1 MPDSNQI
8 RLDRWRLVIPRRDS
22 AEVLVQIEQ
31 GRFVLPEVR
40 TPHNQRLAWHLNDQL
55 KSNWQLEIVSMFPID
70 TQPSVREENSLGYHL
85 AEILQPDVP
94 LPSDMRWVNVSSL
107 SPESLGSE
115 RDFTALQSFER
126 RPPDGSGKEPSF
138 GRLGW
143 FREIAAWLGH
153 TAPSLGLAWNGGFE
167 QFHASA
173 SFSLIRFATT
183 PFPVWFKAVGEP
195 NTREFH
201 IMQVLAEHCPE
212 YVPRLLALRPEWNA
226 WLAEECSGK
235 TLDEVFDFD
244 LWCKAARTLAELQIE
259 SRPHTDEL
267 LRAGA
272 CNLGSLF
279 SLSSI
284 GQLLT
289 LARALVSRN
298 SQPDPRDPAVEEL
311 PALEVRLRELLDDFR
326 ALRVPNTLGHLDLT
340 AGNVIVSPQRSA
352 YLDWAEACVGFPFI
366 TFEYLVQAFRRTLGH
381 ERPAEPALVN
391 AFLSAWEGVL
401 PSGEVREAWRLTPAL
416 AVLAYALRCMS
427 ASEPYH
433 TTVPRVANYLR
444 TLLRKLKRELWNLR
458 TWKAGVL

>member
-1 MPDSNQI
+1 MPDSNET
-8 RLDRWRLVIPRRDS
+8 RLDRWRLVIPRRDF

-31 GRFVLPEVR
+31 GRFVLPEVG

-55 KSNWQLEIVSMFPID
+55 KSKWQLGIVSMFPVH
-70 TQPSVREENSLGYHL
+70 TPPGVTEESSLGYHL
-85 AEILQPDVP
+85 AEILQPDAP
-94 LPSDMRWVNVSSL
+94 LPSGMRWVNVTAL
-107 SPESLGSE
+107 SPESLASE
-115 RDFTALQSFER
+115 RDFAALHSLER
-126 RPPDGSGKEPSF
+126 RPPDGPGKEPPF
-138 GRLGW
+138 GRFGW
-143 FREIAAWLGH
+143 FRELAAWLGR

-201 IMQVLAEHCPE
+201 IVQVLAERCPE

-226 WLAEECSGK
+226 WLAEECPGR
-235 TLDEVFDFD
+235 TLDEVFDID

-259 SRPHTDEL
+259 SRPHTGEL
-267 LRAGA
+267 LSAGA
-272 CNLGSLF
+272 CNLSSLF
-279 SLSSI
+279 SPSSI
-284 GQLLT
+284 EQLLT
-289 LARALVSRN
+289 LAGALVSRN
-298 SQPDPRDPAVEEL
+298 SQPDPRDPTVEEL
-311 PALEVRLRELLDDFR
+311 PELEVRIRELLDDFR

-366 TFEYLVQAFRRTLGH
+366 TFEYLLQAFRRTLGH
-381 ERPAEPALVN
+381 QQPAEPALVN
-391 AFLSAWEGVL
+391 AFLSAWESVL
-401 PSGEVREAWRLTPAL
+401 SRGEVREAWRLTPAL

-433 TTVPRVANYLR
+433 TSVPRVASYLR

>member
-1 MPDSNQI
+1 MPDSNPA
-8 RLDRWRLVIPRRDS
+8 RLDRWRLVIPRRDCS
-22 AEVLVQIEQ
+22 EVLVQIEQ

-55 KSNWQLEIVSMFPID
+55 KSNWQLEIVSMFPIH
-70 TQPSVREENSLGYHL
+70 TRPGVTEVSSLGYHL
-85 AEILQPDVP
+85 AEILRPDAP
-94 LPSDMRWVNVSSL
+94 LPSGMLWVNVASL
-107 SPESLGSE
+107 SPESLASE
-115 RDFTALQSFER
+115 GDFTALHSFQR
-126 RPPDGSGKEPSF
+126 RSPDRPGKEPPF

-153 TAPSLGLAWNGGFE
+153 TAPYLGLAWNGGFE
-167 QFHASA
+167 QFHAGA
-173 SFSLIRFATT
+173 SFSLIRFAST

-195 NTREFH
+195 NIREFH
-201 IMQVLAEHCPE
+201 IMQVLAERCPE

-226 WLAEECSGK
+226 WLAEECSGR
-235 TLDEVFDFD
+235 TLDEVFDID
-244 LWCKAARTLAELQIE
+244 LWCRAARTLAELQIE

-272 CNLGSLF
+272 CDLGSLF
-279 SLSSI
+279 SRSSI
-284 GQLLT
+284 GQLLA
-289 LARALVSRN
+289 LAGALVSRN
-298 SQPDPRDPAVEEL
+298 SPPDPRDPTVEEL
-311 PALEVRLRELLDDFR
+311 PVLEDRIRELLDDFR

-381 ERPAEPALVN
+381 GQPAEPALVG

-401 PSGEVREAWRLTPAL
+401 SRREVRKAWRLTPAL
-416 AVLAYALRCMS
+416 AVVAYAVRCMS
-427 ASEPYH
+427 ASEPYLS
-433 TTVPRVANYLR
+433 TVPRVANYLR

-458 TWKAGVL
+458 AWKAGVT